1 MNRMRLRKLTMIA
14 MAGALGLLAAS
25 PAFAQRKPDKLSVT
39 VGQSLTHIVPTG
51 VKTVSIANSDI
62 ADVVVAGPSEILL
75 NGKQVGMTTLVVWD
89 HGDVS
94 TIFDVVVRGQ
104 WSEHKI
110 ELQVQLAE
118 VDHSTA
124 KEYGVDYLFQ
134 YNGSKDDFTGGLYPG
149 AVSTPSIPLA
159 GFDGQAVEGMS
170 GAFSWTRAPSKELT
184 TMIHALAS
192 EGAIRLLAE
201 PKMVAASGTKASFL
215 SGGEI
220 PVPVASSGATGGS
233 TVTIEWKEF
242 GVKVEFLPT
251 IIDEDLI
258 NLQVAPEVSSLD
270 FSNGIDL
277 SGFRIP
283 ALRSRKAVT
292 TVELRADET
301 LVIGGLIMEQES
313 IVESRIPLLGDIP
326 LLGYLFRSK
335 ETQKSINELML
346 VVSPKI
352 VRSLPAGTQV
362 ELPTDRPVAPR
373 LKDHD
378 SLGEAG
384 NDG

>member
-1 MNRMRLRKLTMIA
+1 MNRMRLRKLTVIA
-14 MAGALGLLAAS
+14 TAGALGLLLAS

-39 VGQSLTHIVPTG
+39 VGQSLTHIVPSG
-51 VKTVSIANSDI
+51 VKTVSIANADI

-75 NGKQVGMTTLVVWD
+75 NGKEVGMTTLVVWD
-89 HGDVS
+89 HQDFS

-118 VDHSTA
+118 VDHSVA
-124 KEYGVDYLFQ
+124 KEYGLDYLFN
-134 YNGSKDDFTGGLYPG
+134 YDGSKDDFTGGLYPG
-149 AVSTPSIPLA
+149 DVATPSMPLA
-159 GFDGQAVEGMS
+159 IFDGQAVEGAD
-170 GAFSWTRAPSKELT
+170 GAFRWTRTGKDLT
-184 TMIHALAS
+184 TMVRALAS
-192 EGAIRLLAE
+192 KGAIRLLAE
-201 PKMVAASGTKASFL
+201 PNVVAASGTKASFL

-242 GVKVEFLPT
+242 GVKVDFLPT

-292 TVELRADET
+292 TVELRAGET

-313 IVESRIPLLGDIP
+313 VVESRIPVLGDIP

-335 ETQKSINELML
+335 ETQRSINELML

-352 VRSLPAGTQV
+352 VRSLPAGTTV
-362 ELPTDRPVAPR
+362 ELPTDRPVRPR
-373 LKDHD
+373 MKDRATLD
-378 SLGEAG
+378 EEARGEG
-384 NDG
+384 

>member
-1 MNRMRLRKLTMIA
+1 MRLRKLTVIA
-14 MAGALGLLAAS
+14 LAGALGLLAAS

-39 VGQSLTHIVPTG
+39 VGQSLTHIVPSG
-51 VKTVSIANSDI
+51 VKTVSIANAEI

-75 NGKQVGMTTLVVWD
+75 NGKEVGMTTLVVWD
-89 HGDVS
+89 HQDYS

-134 YNGSKDDFTGGLYPG
+134 YNGSEDDFTGGLYPG

-159 GFDGQAVEGMS
+159 AFDGQAVEGMS
-170 GAFSWTRAPSKELT
+170 GAFRWTRAPSKDLT

-362 ELPTDRPVAPR
+362 DLPTDRPVVPR

-378 SLGEAG
+378 SLEEAG
-384 NDG
+384 GEG

>member
-1 MNRMRLRKLTMIA
+1 MIRMRLRKLTVIA
-14 MAGALGLLAAS
+14 MAGALGLLLAS
-25 PAFAQRKPDKLSVT
+25 PASAQRKPEKLSVT
-39 VGQSLTHIVPTG
+39 VGQSLTHIVPGG

-75 NGKQVGMTTLVVWD
+75 NGKEVGMTTLVVWD
-89 HGDVS
+89 HQDHS

-124 KEYGVDYLFQ
+124 MQYGLDYLFE
-134 YNGSKDDFTGGLYPG
+134 YDGSKDDFTAGLFPG
-149 AVSTPSIPLA
+149 DVATPSIPLA
-159 GFDGQAVEGMS
+159 IFGGQSVEGAD
-170 GAFSWTRAPSKELT
+170 GAFRWTRTSKDLT
-184 TMIHALAS
+184 TMVRALAAK
-192 EGAIRLLAE
+192 GAIRLLAE
-201 PKMVAASGTKASFL
+201 PNVVAASGTKASFL

-220 PVPVASSGATGGS
+220 PVPVASAGAQGGS
-233 TVTIEWKEF
+233 SVTIEWKEF
-242 GVKVEFLPT
+242 GVKVDFLPT

-270 FSNGIDL
+270 FTNGIDL

-292 TVELRADET
+292 TVELRANET

-313 IVESRIPLLGDIP
+313 VVESRVPILGDIP

-352 VRSLPAGTQV
+352 VRSLPAGTAV
-362 ELPTDRPVAPR
+362 DLPTDRPVQPR
-373 LKDHD
+373 MKDRSTLD
-378 SLGEAG
+378 DEARGEG
-384 NDG
+384 